1 MYIDKDNPEHVEDR
15 LHIVPGKSQ
24 YLFVYPFVKTREW
37 YSRTA
42 EQRQEKWASH
52 VVTRLQSMRNNG
64 AEDGGTRLRPAAL
77 SNSVLTARFP
87 SSPSATE
94 YSFT

>member
-1 MYIDKDNPEHVEDR
+1 MEGFGELEQQRDVGGNPAELHGDIDR
-15 LHIVPGKSQ
+15 LERRSGH
-24 YLFVYPFVKTREW
+24 EDA
-37 YSRTA
+37 A

-64 AEDGGTRLRPAAL
+64 AEDDGNRLSPAAL